1 MDVAFDDPECAA
13 VINSAL
19 KMRARWG
26 EAWQTVA
33 RRMFQMDACTSPDD
47 VALLT
52 DAQITVKRGNHV
64 FEFPDGIT
72 VTARCRPDPPA
83 SSPVSV
89 WSAVVLSVEWEQ
101 P

>member
-13 VINSAL
+13 VINSAV

-72 VTARCRPDPPA
+72 VIARCRPDPPA
-83 SSPVSV
+83 SSPLSV